1 MNTYRL
7 SMVVLV
13 VFLMIT
19 SMALVFVKHKSRTLF
34 TELETLKSRQHK
46 LDENWGRLMLEQS
59 VLLSHD
65 MVEKVARQK
74 LRMQSPEDT
83 QVIEI
88 K

>member
-7 SMVVLV
+7 SMVVII

-19 SMALVFVKHKSRTLF
+19 SLALVFVKHKSRTLF
-34 TELETLKSRQHK
+34 TELETLKTAQHK

-59 VLLSHD
+59 VLLSHG

-74 LRMQSPEDT
+74 LGMQQPEDR